1 MHFATTTWTGLLCIL
16 MQVPVHASPQT
27 LADRPW
33 LDPTLPNEQRLQLF
47 LAQLNSTQKYAMV
60 QGDTE
65 LDDNGTGVNPCIGHI
80 SGNDTLGVPSICM
93 GDGPAG
99 VGNSLNNVTAF
110 PAPVVAAASWNTTLE
125 YAYGQALAQEH
136 MAKGRNVVLSP
147 TINILRSPL
156 WARAAET
163 FSEDPWLTSRMAV
176 AGVMGVQSQGALAC
190 PKHFA
195 AYNQDTNR
203 FGLSPDWDTVDVHVN
218 KRVLHELYLPAF
230 KASIQ
235 EADAASIMC
244 SYNMLN
250 GAFTCEND
258 WLLNTTLRQEWGF
271 QGFVVADWYFSTR
284 STVGAVMAGLDI
296 SMPGGSLEDL
306 YGFPAYY
313 GELLVEAVENGTIP
327 ASRIDDMVARL
338 WRYMFKLGMVDNPV
352 TGDADSVARSQA
364 HLDLAQKM
372 AEDGSVLL
380 KNDDQTLPLSS
391 QKYSQVAVFG
401 IDGTNQSQVTENHG
415 GFVIDST
422 MVVQSPLV
430 ALKRRAGKEGNMTVT
445 YSEAYPGTGQF
456 PTAPASLFVNEGL
469 NVTYYTTTDFSG
481 PVNQTEFVPNITAA
495 TYPSELWVS
504 WPQVFSCVYEGIFK
518 PNTSGMHH
526 FSLTGQGD
534 AVLYIDGNV
543 VANMSKANF
552 GNTVQ
557 GVANLKAGDE
567 VSLSLNYSMGYSLST
582 GAYGVTL
589 GLDVGNEAR
598 DEGAVSLAKKSDLSI
613 IFVSDRHSE
622 GVDSNL
628 GLSLPGDQD
637 TMISRIAKYS
647 KKTVV
652 VLNTNSAILMPWV
665 DEVDAVLESWYG
677 GQQIGLALERLLFG
691 DISPSGK
698 LPLTFPKT
706 LNGTIPITSDLNVSY
721 GEGLYVGYRWYDEH
735 EIDPLFSFGHGL
747 TYSTFALSNIAIQL
761 ANSTATSVSPSVI
774 CSTELANTGAVPA
787 SEVVQL
793 YVSYPK
799 AANEP
804 PKLLKAF
811 AKVHLEAGD
820 NTKVLLQVLIDDLRI
835 WSEQKEDW
843 ELVHGEY
850 RFLVGFSASDIKSE
864 GTMVL

>member
-1 MHFATTTWTGLLCIL
+1 MLFASLTAVIILHFSTYTQASTQGL
-16 MQVPVHASPQT
+16 T
-27 LADRPW
+27 DRPW
-33 LDPTLPNEQRLQLF
+33 LNSTLPNEQRLQLF

-65 LDDNGTGVNPCIGHI
+65 LDENGTGVNPCIGHI
-80 SGNDTLGVPSICM
+80 SGNSTLGVPSICM

-99 VGNSLNNVTAF
+99 VGNSLNNVTTF
-110 PAPVVAAASWNTTLE
+110 PAPVVAAASWNTSLE

-163 FSEDPWLTSRMAV
+163 FSEDPYLTSRMAV

-203 FGLSPDWDTVDVHVN
+203 FGLDPSWETVDARVD

-230 KASIQ
+230 KASVQ

-271 QGFVVADWYFSTR
+271 KGFVVADWYFSTR

-296 SMPGGSLEDL
+296 SMPGGSLESS
-306 YGFPAYY
+306 YGFPAFY
-313 GELLVEAVENGTIP
+313 GDLLIEAVENGTIP
-327 ASRIDDMVARL
+327 ASRVDDMVARL

-352 TGDADSVARSQA
+352 TGDAETVARTQA
-364 HLDLAQKM
+364 HLDLAQQM

-380 KNDDQTLPLSS
+380 KNDNRTLPLSS
-391 QKYSQVAVFG
+391 LKYSKIAVFG

-422 MVVQSPLV
+422 MVVSSPLD
-430 ALKRRAGKEGNMTVT
+430 ALKRRADKENNMTIT
-445 YSEAYPGTGQF
+445 YSQAYPGTGQF
-456 PTAPASLFVNEGL
+456 PTAPSSLFVGGGL
-469 NVTYYTTTDFSG
+469 NVTYYTTTDYSG
-481 PVNQTEFVPNITAA
+481 PVNQTGFVNNITAA

-504 WPQVFSCVYEGIFK
+504 WPQVFSCVYEGLFK
-518 PNTSGMHH
+518 PNTSGLHH
-526 FSLTGQGD
+526 FSMTGQGD
-534 AVLYIDGNV
+534 ALLFIDGRLIS
-543 VANMSKANF
+543 NMSKANF

-557 GVANLKAGDE
+557 GIANLTAGVE
-567 VSLSLNYSMGYSLST
+567 VSVALNYSMGYSLST
-582 GAYGVTL
+582 GAYGITL
-589 GLDVGNEAR
+589 GVDVGDEAR
-598 DEGAVSLAKKSDLSI
+598 DSEAISVAQKADLSI
-613 IFVSDRHSE
+613 IFASDRHSE
-622 GVDSNL
+622 GLDNNI

-637 TMISRIAKYS
+637 AMIALIAANS

-652 VLNTNSAILMPWV
+652 ILNTNSAILMPWIDDV
-665 DEVDAVLESWYG
+665 EAVMESWYG

-691 DISPSGK
+691 DVSPSGK
-698 LPLTFPKT
+698 LPLTFPKH
-706 LNGTIPITSDLNVSY
+706 LNDTIQITSDLKVPY
-721 GEGLYVGYRWYDEH
+721 EEGLYVGYRWFDERGI
-735 EIDPLFSFGHGL
+735 EPMFPFGHGL
-747 TYSTFALSNIAIQL
+747 TYSTFELNNLTLRMNNFTNPTVTVSTML
-761 ANSTATSVSPSVI
+761 TNSGTVDA
-774 CSTELANTGAVPA
+774 A
-787 SEVVQL
+787 EVVQL

-799 AANEP
+799 EADEP

-811 AKVHLEAGD
+811 EKVYVKAGDSAKVD
-820 NTKVLLQVLIDDLRI
+820 LQVTLSDLRI
-835 WSEQKEDW
+835 WSPRVEDW
-843 ELVHGEY
+843 TFIHGEY
-850 RFLVGFSASDIKSE
+850 KFLVAFSAGDIRLQ
-864 GTMVL
+864 GTMNL